1 MPEVEVGRILDFFAH
16 PVVAGVALT
25 APLKVTWSTR

>member
-1 MPEVEVGRILDFFAH
+1 MPEVEVGRLSDFFAH

-25 APLKVTWSTR
+25 ASLKVAWSTR